1 LVAVVVGGLGERV
14 VQVIISAAVVVEP
27 LALC

>member
-1 LVAVVVGGLGERV
+1 LVAVVVGGLGERA
-14 VQVIISAAVVVEP
+14 VQVIISAAAVVEP